1 MHKDSLIIREYLIL
15 NKKKKAN
22 DIAKYLIK
30 INAGPPVIGNNKPV
44 KTMILMDATGSMSAL
59 LNKAK
64 NSVGLMYER
73 AGKILENNGLE
84 SSLNLLQYVCYRNY
98 SSPVNLLLESS
109 PWESKPTNLRAF
121 MDKVSVSGGISEEAV
136 EVGLQ
141 HALYEADNFGE
152 VPLHQVFLIGD
163 APPNPRNTVD

>member
-1 MHKDSLIIREYLIL
+1 MHNDSLVIREYLISS
-15 NKKKKAN
+15 NNDRAN

-73 AGKILENNGLE
+73 AGKILEDNGLE
-84 SSLNLLQYVCYRNY
+84 SSLNLL
-98 SSPVNLLLESS
+98 
-109 PWESKPTNLRAF
+109 
-121 MDKVSVSGGISEEAV
+121 
-136 EVGLQ
+136 
-141 HALYEADNFGE
+141 
-152 VPLHQVFLIGD
+152 
-163 APPNPRNTVD
+163 